1 LSIQSLKKRLA
12 LAGVGQPP
20 TWHIASVGDE
30 DTMGG
35 IVAMDSE
42 KTHEAWQSSPEMLF
56 EMFLEMLFEMLFEIL
71 FEILLE
77 ESRVLLRIGIGRHA
91 QRGGEFRLVGGH
103 ELPSELDI

>member
-1 LSIQSLKKRLA
+1 
-12 LAGVGQPP
+12 
-20 TWHIASVGDE
+20 
-30 DTMGG
+30 MGG

-91 QRGGEFRLVGGH
+91 LRRHRGGEFRLIGWH

>member
-1 LSIQSLKKRLA
+1 
-12 LAGVGQPP
+12 
-20 TWHIASVGDE
+20 
-30 DTMGG
+30 MGG

-77 ESRVLLRIGIGRHA
+77 ESRVLLRFGRHA
-91 QRGGEFRLVGGH
+91 LRRQRGGEFRLVGGH